1 MNCPMCKKSTQV
13 KDSRAYEDNQVR
25 RRRVCIGCKY
35 SFYTLETRETEKI
48 NVNKL
53 RRGVNQVTSGMIRP
67 GKKKV
72 LPARRQEPRNQG
84 TRSEG
89 REAERAGS
97 SSRVGTGE
105 DAVMPSS

>member
-25 RRRVCIGCKY
+25 RRRVCISCKY
-35 SFYTLETRETEKI
+35 SFYTLETREVEKV

-53 RRGVNQVTSGMIRP
+53 RRGVNQLTGVMNRH

-72 LPARRQEPRNQG
+72 LPVRRHEPR
-84 TRSEG
+84 TRYDEFEQFDDDEIIDLKELG
-89 REAERAGS
+89 I
-97 SSRVGTGE
+97 
-105 DAVMPSS
+105 D

>member
-25 RRRVCIGCKY
+25 RRRVCTSCKY
-35 SFYTLETRETEKI
+35 SFYTLETREVEKI

-67 GKKKV
+67 GKKKL
-72 LPARRQEPRNQG
+72 LPAKRQEPR
-84 TRSEG
+84 TRYDEFDELNNDDYLDL
-89 REAERAGS
+89 RELGI
-97 SSRVGTGE
+97 
-105 DAVMPSS
+105 D

>member
-1 MNCPMCKKSTQV
+1 MNCPMCKNSTQV

-25 RRRVCIGCKY
+25 RRRVCTSCKF
-35 SFYTLETRETEKI
+35 SFYTLETREVEKI

-72 LPARRQEPRNQG
+72 LPVRRQEPR
-84 TRSEG
+84 TRYNEFEQFDDDEIIDLKELG
-89 REAERAGS
+89 I
-97 SSRVGTGE
+97 
-105 DAVMPSS
+105 D

>member
-72 LPARRQEPRNQG
+72 LPARLQEPR
-84 TRSEG
+84 TRYDEFEEFDDHEILDLKELG
-89 REAERAGS
+89 I
-97 SSRVGTGE
+97 
-105 DAVMPSS
+105 D

>member
-25 RRRVCIGCKY
+25 RRRVCVSCKN

-48 NVNKL
+48 SVNKL
-53 RRGVNQVTSGMIRP
+53 RRGVNQVPSSMIRP

-72 LPARRQEPRNQG
+72 LPARRQEPRTKYDEFEQFDDDG
-84 TRSEG
+84 IIDLKELG
-89 REAERAGS
+89 I
-97 SSRVGTGE
+97 
-105 DAVMPSS
+105 D

>member
-25 RRRVCIGCKY
+25 RRRVCVSCKN
-35 SFYTLETRETEKI
+35 SFYTLEIRETEKI
-48 NVNKL
+48 SVNKL

-72 LPARRQEPRNQG
+72 LPAKRQEPRTIYDEFDELDNDDYLDL
-84 TRSEG
+84 
-89 REAERAGS
+89 RELGI
-97 SSRVGTGE
+97 
-105 DAVMPSS
+105 D